1 VFVALV
7 PLLVLLER
15 GARGPFDPEPVAR
28 GVRWSPWLMG
38 GVFYALTFWW
48 IVRLPVSAMTHPWL
62 IYPGLL
68 ALGLYLGL
76 YIAFFGWLVRFLRRR
91 LGWSVL
97 ATAPFAWVVAEW
109 LKSSGELG
117 VTWANLGYTLAAQP
131 VMIQGASIVGAQGLT
146 FWIVAVNAMI
156 AAAILGR
163 GWAARI
169 GWALVAVAALAV
181 PVVWGAARLRHAH
194 NVPLARVAIVQPNIG
209 SEEKWVPALQD
220 SVVSRVERLTGDA
233 AALEPKASVILWP
246 ETALPYYVR
255 LEPGK
260 LRRLLAL
267 TKQIGR
273 PILAGYP
280 DARLSGEGDVRTFN
294 AAGLVMP
301 TGSIVG
307 QYEKMHLVPFG
318 ERIPF
323 QRYFPFLGSLDL
335 GQAEWTPGNRPV
347 VFRHAGPAFGVL
359 ICFESIYPSL
369 ARRYALEG
377 AQYLVNITNDEWF
390 GKTAGPIQHADLAI
404 LRSVELGM
412 GLARAANTGVS
423 MVVDPYGRVQ
433 AKTGLFVEAVLAGDV
448 MEEIGP
454 TTYARWGDWT
464 TLLSIALV
472 LALVGVAWF
481 RPIGAPVAPNPARR

>member
-1 VFVALV
+1 L
-7 PLLVLLER
+7 
-15 GARGPFDPEPVAR
+15 
-28 GVRWSPWLMG
+28 
-38 GVFYALTFWW
+38 
-48 IVRLPVSAMTHPWL
+48 
-62 IYPGLL
+62 
-68 ALGLYLGL
+68 
-76 YIAFFGWLVRFLRRR
+76 
-91 LGWSVL
+91 
-97 ATAPFAWVVAEW
+97 
-109 LKSSGELG
+109 
-117 VTWANLGYTLAAQP
+117 
-131 VMIQGASIVGAQGLT
+131 
-146 FWIVAVNAMI
+146 
-156 AAAILGR
+156 
-163 GWAARI
+163 
-169 GWALVAVAALAV
+169 
-181 PVVWGAARLRHAH
+181 
-194 NVPLARVAIVQPNIG
+194 
-209 SEEKWVPALQD
+209 
-220 SVVSRVERLTGDA
+220 ERLTGDA

-454 TTYARWGDWT
+454 TTYARWGDWI

-481 RPIGAPVAPNPARR
+481 RPIGAPVAPNPPGR